1 MLGLCLNRS
10 YLTGALMLVGL
21 VGLASCGKVNEPQVV
36 CPPPGD
42 VCYDENGNRVY
53 PDGDPF
59 DREPSDSPTTDE
71 VTDDDGDS
79 GGDAGDGGDIINP
92 GPTCDCPVS
101 GSDQDGDCIADT
113 TESSNG
119 YTNPAQKDSDGDGI
133 NDGCEDRNLNGQR
146 DPGESNAGDADS
158 DNDCIPDGVE
168 DRDRDGRFELLF
180 GETSPNLVDSDRDN
194 IPDGGP
200 SGEDKDCDGVVDPFV
215 DSNGNSCW
223 DPAEAQGETN
233 PALADTD
240 GDGIGDGREDFNQNG
255 TCDSDENSCAFV
267 TDTDCDQL
275 PDGSE
280 DKNRNGQQNSGET
293 NPRNNDSDNDGILDG
308 VEDANR
314 NGIVESATET
324 DPRSIDSDGDTI
336 PDGVEDADRDGQVDP
351 APTGAD
357 GCWTGVTPGE
367 TDPRRVDSDGD
378 LISDDAE
385 DKNKNG
391 QCDSGTIADPNA
403 PGGTREGL
411 VESCSFLADT
421 DCDGLSDSAEDKN
434 RDGTYQLAETD
445 ARFNDTD
452 RDGLI
457 DGCPIGF
464 NLTTCEDLT
473 NDGRVDPGETDPR
486 SVDTDLD
493 GLNDRCEVQFDSSN
507 CTSPT
512 CTTNA
517 TVEDTDGDGKLDG
530 EEDANRNCRFDP
542 PSETDPRVNN
552 PPPAPGTPEYPRS
565 QVCDAQNLKQ
575 LTFAEAPDP
584 AVDYRVAFEVEKFNG
599 VTAEYRTRAYGIE
612 LNAANNQ
619 IVEDDP
625 NDMVWGHLFESP
637 TGVVVES
644 GNPAPVNRNVY
655 GFTYVTQDTTP
666 LDDRLD
672 DLRDQLAA
680 LYGAAVVTEVSNVP
694 ARPAHDDLPNFRVTR
709 ASRQYRVTV
718 GASAAQAKSAVFVR
732 QDLLARAFLPLA
744 ELANVRP
751 TSILGDTT
759 SDAVYGQVNCPG
771 NPQCYQ
777 RFTMNIAAVQRLDQ
791 IVINNEAPT
800 PDVTGVTMYVVALTP
815 DDSTA
820 DSNATVTRL
829 YNERLT
835 RLEDLT
841 GGSAVARFEA
851 RRSSICEDRNAKQA
865 KADLLFVVDDSA
877 SMQAVID
884 KLQQASRDAQAV
896 LTANSTNVDYRVA
909 MTTTNP
915 SLYGRTV
922 CENVQPGTAPSGT
935 FDEDIGCMKICPAN
949 CTTTC
954 GNSGGTCPAS
964 CGTSCRPAIGTLLAD
979 EQAAPGGDGE
989 FMYRLPG
996 GGGTFYY
1003 EDTAWLDCDGT
1014 ELGPNPC
1021 NDPDFA
1027 LFRSGPRKRL
1037 LANRGFLGADPAA
1050 ACPTL
1055 PVDLAAV
1062 TSAPG
1067 TTCDSDPN
1075 NADCCERLIDACTD
1089 GPRVLSSQM
1098 CDLIRAMGG
1107 RRESFGQAPSA
1118 RPNSANESGV
1128 RMARRLINTLLPA
1141 LPSTSSAT
1149 ADKLRLRL
1157 DCDPAGSNEACDT
1170 DSDCGNYDFCDRTTL
1185 VDNRGQCKPTGNCVQ
1200 CDPRAG
1206 SKTMIGLDFDDD
1218 EDGHEVA
1225 AASCTPGPCTCTQ
1238 DSDCGRGEVCGATGT
1253 CIVDCSPVPLVTIF
1267 LSDEEDFFFKDECA
1281 TSVTLP
1287 SATDGWQRSAQ
1298 QAADESQLQTDCYY
1312 RVNNVDGN
1320 GLQGPEPCVDSTIP
1334 DDPLSYC
1341 RTYLTPNVIGLA
1353 TGYNPDGVPTSNLE
1367 LMDWRAFNAP
1377 ECLPTGQGAPNT
1389 FAPPE
1394 DTCVADPCRLLNS
1407 QGACE
1412 GGAYNNQC
1420 VWTPGLDVCT
1430 NRCTA
1435 ITVGTVSPTPTERN
1449 NQRAACNADPAC
1461 FFDPGMGV
1469 DGNLNGGDDN
1479 SVVNQQYACVPRVP
1493 LNDCQ
1498 ACKRLLR
1505 RYQAVHGE
1513 DTAGNDNGTAG
1524 LGDAGPVYAI
1534 ARNRGQEGFRLEQ
1547 ALIGQDQCGGGP
1559 ITWGRGDGQAYRD
1572 IAVDTFGR
1580 TQNVCA
1586 SSYRDFMQLVV
1597 TDIVALSAP
1606 YRLAESPIAATL
1618 KVGIGRPNGDGS
1630 WTYIEVPRSKTRG
1643 FVYDATSNSLGFK
1656 SDPIDGVG
1664 GTANGVID
1672 PSEVEAARAA
1682 QEVPRTDDLVFIS
1695 YRFWRPVPC
1704 PQGCDPDTETCLRT
1718 ICPDDTATPE
1728 ACTGQGTQNCDDGRV
1743 CIDDLCRFPCTD
1755 DGYFERCVPN
1765 PCRECET
1772 YNEVTGACTLQTDT
1786 CICFSGNGIPC
1797 DPTGPNTCPPG
1808 MTCDEQCFCEPL
1820 PGCTGAFAE
1829 DGSVIDCQAALN
1841 CCALFS
1847 ACFGLETSGAC
1858 TGNANCTWNGSSCE
1872 PSAGSCCGANEVAI
1886 CYTPIED
1893 PSRNIFACQGAAC
1906 SCESEI
1912 ACNNDADCAA
1922 MSADD
1927 NPAGASKC
1935 VNNVCICNPVTE
1947 SCLPDAAT
1955 GCSCEPTPG

>member
-10 YLTGALMLVGL
+10 YLTGLLMLVGL
-21 VGLASCGKVNEPQVV
+21 IGLAGCGKKPGAGLV
-36 CPPPGD
+36 CPPPGET
-42 VCYDENGNRVY
+42 CYDETGACFL
-53 PDGDPF
+53 PDGTPCEDADGDDPIT
-59 DREPSDSPTTDE
+59 DEDIDPSDGGDG
-71 VTDDDGDS
+71 TDDDGDV
-79 GGDAGDGGDIINP
+79 INSLP
-92 GPTCDCPVS
+92 SCDCTIS
-101 GSDQDGDCIADT
+101 ATDTDGDCIPNA
-113 TESSNG
+113 TESAAS
-119 YTNPAQKDSDGDGI
+119 YTNPAVKDSDGDGI

-146 DPGESNAGDADS
+146 DAGESNANDNDS
-158 DNDCIPDGVE
+158 DNDCILDGLE
-168 DRDRDGRFELLF
+168 DRDHDGRFELLF

-194 IPDGGP
+194 VPDGGP
-200 SGEDKDCDGVVDPFV
+200 SGEDKDCDGNVDPFV
-215 DSNGNSCW
+215 DTNSNGCW
-223 DPAEAQGETN
+223 EPGEGQGETN
-233 PALADTD
+233 AALADTD
-240 GDGIGDGREDFNQNG
+240 GDGIGDGREDFDQNG
-255 TCDSDENSCAFV
+255 VCDSDENSCAFV
-267 TDTDCDQL
+267 ADTDCDQL

-280 DKNRNGQQNSGET
+280 DKNRNGQLNSGET

-308 VEDANR
+308 TEDANH
-314 NGIVESATET
+314 NGIVESETET
-324 DPRSIDSDGDTI
+324 DPRSVDSDGDTI
-336 PDGVEDADRDGQVDP
+336 PDGTEDADHDGVVDP
-351 APTGAD
+351 PPTGAD

-367 TDPRRVDSDGD
+367 TNPRRVDSDGD
-378 LISDDAE
+378 QISDDDE
-385 DKNKNG
+385 DKNKNA

-411 VESCSFLADT
+411 VESCAFLADT

-464 NLTTCEDLT
+464 NFTQCEDLT

-493 GLNDRCEVQFDSSN
+493 GLDDRCEVQFDPSG
-507 CTSPT
+507 CTSPS
-512 CTTNA
+512 CITNA

-530 EEDANRNCRFDP
+530 EEDANHNCRFEP
-542 PSETDPRVNN
+542 PTETDPRVNN

-575 LTFAEAPDP
+575 LTFAEASDT

-599 VTAEYRTRAYGIE
+599 VSAEYTTRAFGIE
-612 LNAANNQ
+612 LAGANNA

-644 GNPAPVNRNVY
+644 GGTTAVNRNVY
-655 GFTYVTQDTTP
+655 GFTYVTQDVNP
-666 LDDRLD
+666 LDDTLD
-672 DLRDQLAA
+672 DLRDRLAA
-680 LYGAAVVTEVSNVP
+680 LYGASVVTEVSNVP
-694 ARPAHDDLPNFRVTR
+694 ARPAHDDLPNFSVVR
-709 ASRQYRVTV
+709 AARQYRITV
-718 GASAAQAKSAVFVR
+718 GASSAAAKSAVFVR
-732 QDLLARAFLPLA
+732 QDLLARAFLPVD
-744 ELANVRP
+744 ELANIRP
-751 TSILGDTT
+751 TTILGDTT
-759 SDAVYGQVNCPG
+759 TDPVYGQVNCPG

-777 RFTMNIAAVQRLDQ
+777 RFTMYIAAVQRRDQ
-791 IVINNEAPT
+791 IIINNQPPT
-800 PDVTGVTMYVVALTP
+800 PDVTGVTLYVVALTP
-815 DDSTA
+815 DDSTV

-922 CENVQPGTAPSGT
+922 CENNVQGTAPSGT
-935 FDEDIGCMKICPAN
+935 FVNTIGCMKLCPAN
-949 CTTTC
+949 CTDGCVGGSCPGTC
-954 GNSGGTCPAS
+954 GTVCD
-964 CGTSCRPAIGTLLAD
+964 TSISDLLAA
-979 EQAAPGGDGE
+979 EQAAPGGDGT
-989 FMYRLPG
+989 FQYRLPG

-1014 ELGPNPC
+1014 TLGPNHC
-1021 NDPDFA
+1021 ADADFDV
-1027 LFRSGPRKRL
+1027 FRSGQPRKRL
-1037 LANRGFLGADPAA
+1037 LNNAGFLGAAPLA
-1050 ACPTL
+1050 ACPTS

-1062 TSAPG
+1062 TSAAG
-1067 TTCDSDPN
+1067 TNCDVDPN
-1075 NADCCERLIDACTD
+1075 NADCCERLINECAD

-1098 CDLIRAMGG
+1098 CDLIRSMGG

-1128 RMARRLINTLLPA
+1128 RMARRLINSMLPA
-1141 LPSTSSAT
+1141 RPSTT
-1149 ADKLRLRL
+1149 ADKFHLRL
-1157 DCDPAGSNEACDT
+1157 DCNPAGGGEACDT
-1170 DSDCGNYDFCDRTTL
+1170 DSDCGNYDFCDRTAL
-1185 VDNRGQCKPTGNCVQ
+1185 VNNRGQCKPTGNCVQ

-1206 SKTMIGLDFDDD
+1206 SKTMIGLDFEDDQ
-1218 EDGHEVA
+1218 DGYELP
-1225 AASCTPGPCTCTQ
+1225 AASCSPGPCACTQ
-1238 DSDCGRGEVCGATGT
+1238 DSDCGRGEVCGSSGT
-1253 CIVDCSPVPLVTIF
+1253 CIVDCSPVPMVTIF
-1267 LSDEEDFFFKDECA
+1267 LSDEEDYFFKDECA

-1298 QAADESQLQTDCYY
+1298 QATDESQMPTDCYY
-1312 RVNNVDGN
+1312 RLNNVDGN
-1320 GLQGPEPCVDSTIP
+1320 GLQGPEPCVDP
-1334 DDPLSYC
+1334 AVQDDPLSYC
-1341 RTYLTPNVIGLA
+1341 RTYLTPSVIGLA
-1353 TGYNPDGVPTSNLE
+1353 TGYNPDAVPTSNLE
-1367 LMDWRAFNAP
+1367 SMDWRAYNAA
-1377 ECLPTGQGAPNT
+1377 ECLPTGHGAPGT
-1389 FAPPE
+1389 FTPPE
-1394 DTCVADPCRLLNS
+1394 DTCVADPCRLAGTQGTCETGANNS
-1407 QGACE
+1407 
-1412 GGAYNNQC
+1412 QC
-1420 VWTPGLDVCT
+1420 VWTASLGVCT
-1430 NRCTA
+1430 HRCTA
-1435 ITVGTVSPTPTERN
+1435 ITVGTPSPTPTERG

-1479 SVVNQQYACVPRVP
+1479 SVTNQQYACVPRVP

-1513 DTAGNDNGTAG
+1513 DIGGTGNGTAG

-1547 ALIGQDQCGGGP
+1547 APIGQDQCGGGP

-1572 IAVDTFGR
+1572 IAIDTLGR

-1606 YRLAESPIAATL
+1606 YRLAQAPIAATL
-1618 KVGIGRPNGDGS
+1618 KVGIGRPNGDGT

-1672 PSEVEAARAA
+1672 PSEVEAARNA

-1695 YRFWRPVPC
+1695 YRYWRPVPC

-1718 ICPDDTATPE
+1718 ICPDDPGPFE
-1728 ACTGQGTQNCDDGRV
+1728 ACTGQGTQNCDGGRI
-1743 CIDDLCRFPCTD
+1743 CLANECRFPCTE

-1786 CICFSGNGIPC
+1786 CICFSGDGIPC

-1808 MTCDEQCFCEPL
+1808 MSCDEQCFCEPL
-1820 PGCTGAFAE
+1820 PGCSGAFAE
-1829 DGSVIDCQAALN
+1829 DGSVIDCDAAIN

-1847 ACFGLETSGAC
+1847 ACYDLTTSGAC
-1858 TGNANCTWNGSSCE
+1858 TGNANCTWTGTACE
-1872 PSAGSCCGANEVAI
+1872 PSAGSCCGANEIAV

-1893 PSRNIFACQGAAC
+1893 PSRKVFACQGAAC
-1906 SCESEI
+1906 SCE
-1912 ACNNDADCAA
+1912 APTTCNTDADCNAA
-1922 MSADD
+1922 DH
-1927 NPAGASKC
+1927 GARKC
-1935 VNNVCICNPVTE
+1935 VGPVGDKHCDCNPITE

-1955 GCSCEPTPG
+1955 GCSCAPTPG